1 MYLCNPLA
9 HACAR
14 AITHAPHISALHMA
28 NVFQTPDRHH
38 HHSLIIH
45 PLQQPLKCMLKHFL
59 PARPGLQKPLVQT
72 LLSSNLWWTCTL
84 CSKSSKMELAY
95 SGMGEGLCRMRARNT
110 SQIQGMRPRGTSAVA
125 VLFFSSFLFLSIL
138 SLKQRL
144 KLYIPEGGSR
154 GLTLGVGNAS
164 LP

>member
-1 MYLCNPLA
+1 MSSHSCMCTRVCTLVCVLVQP
-9 HACAR
+9 ACAC
-14 AITHAPHISALHMA
+14 AITHATPHTSALHMA

-110 SQIQGMRPRGTSAVA
+110 SQIQGMRPRGTSAAA
-125 VLFFSSFLFLSIL
+125 VLFFPLFFFFLFFL
-138 SLKQRL
+138 
-144 KLYIPEGGSR
+144 
-154 GLTLGVGNAS
+154 
-164 LP
+164 